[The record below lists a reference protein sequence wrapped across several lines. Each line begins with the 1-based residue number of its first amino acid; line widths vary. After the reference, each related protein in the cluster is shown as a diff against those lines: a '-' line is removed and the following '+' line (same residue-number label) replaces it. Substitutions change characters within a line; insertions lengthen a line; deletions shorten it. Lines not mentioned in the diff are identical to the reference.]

1 MAGLGADGGVEVV
14 TAANATGGLD
24 YPEQVPP
31 RQRPSS
37 EPAPSEEPSP
47 PVGKGRPTPKR
58 REAEAANRHPIVQD
72 RKTAT
77 REQRAKDKA
86 IRDREYKAML
96 SGDERYLPAR
106 DKGPVKRWVRDF
118 VDSRHNPGE
127 YFLPVAIV
135 VVLATLFAQSS
146 PIFTLAVLVA
156 LYLVVIISV
165 LDAVF
170 LARRIKKGVAK
181 KFGERR
187 VERGI
192 GMYGVMRAFQ
202 MRRTRLPKP
211 QVKHGESPR

>member
-1 MAGLGADGGVEVV
+1 VEVV
-14 TAANATGGLD
+14 TTSNATCGLD
-24 YPEQVPP
+24 YPGQVPP

-37 EPAPSEEPSP
+37 DPAPSEDPSP
-47 PVGKGRPTPKR
+47 PAGKGRPTPKR

-86 IRDREYKAML
+86 IRDREYQAML

-106 DKGPVKRWVRDF
+106 DKGPVKRWVRDY
-118 VDSRHNPGE
+118 VDSRRNPGE

-135 VVLATLFAQSS
+135 VVLATFFAQSS
-146 PIFTLAVLVA
+146 PIFALAVIIA
-156 LYLVVIISV
+156 LYLVVIVTVI
-165 LDAVF
+165 DALL
-170 LARRIKKGVAK
+170 LARRIKKQVAE

-211 QVKHGESPR
+211 QIKHGESPR